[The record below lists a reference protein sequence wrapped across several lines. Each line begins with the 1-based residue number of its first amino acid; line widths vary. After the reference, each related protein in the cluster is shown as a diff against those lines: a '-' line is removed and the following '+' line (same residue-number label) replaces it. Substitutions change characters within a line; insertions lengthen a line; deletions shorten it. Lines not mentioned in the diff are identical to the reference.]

1 MKDISEIDKCFDKY
15 VKTLES
21 KLVDAQQHA
30 TESMFD
36 EARDRIDIPE
46 EARNIQQFVDY
57 AESLQ
62 IKPAEFVSKEEIKSS
77 VFSDLVVAD
86 GSKWDGV
93 PIGAFLEWGTGP
105 LGEDTN
111 SFPHGYPYTT
121 EEPWDAHTDLQLKY
135 TGTWGIA
142 ARPHMYPALVMTE
155 QLFIQNVKEAQEEAW
170 TT

>member
-1 MKDISEIDKCFDKY
+1 MKDISQIDKCFDKY

-30 TESMFD
+30 TEYMFD
-36 EARDRIDIPE
+36 EARERIEIPE

-62 IKPAEFVSKEEIKSS
+62 MKQAEFENEEIKSS

-111 SFPHGYPYTT
+111 GFPHGYPYTT
-121 EEPWDAHTDLQLKY
+121 EAPWDAHTDIQFKNI
-135 TGTWGIA
+135 GTWGIA
-142 ARPHMYPALVMTE
+142 ARPHLYPALVMTE
-155 QLFIQNVKEAQEEAW
+155 KVFIANVKEAQEEAW